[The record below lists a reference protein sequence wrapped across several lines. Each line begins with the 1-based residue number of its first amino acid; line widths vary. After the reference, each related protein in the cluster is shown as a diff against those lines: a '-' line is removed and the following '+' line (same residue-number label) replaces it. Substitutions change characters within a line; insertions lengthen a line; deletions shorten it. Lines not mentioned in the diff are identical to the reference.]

1 MPDLPEEDRPDL
13 AAYFERIGYGGATE
27 PTLDVLHALQR
38 LHTATIPFEAVDV
51 FMERPVDIASAA
63 VEAKLIGQGRGGYCY
78 EQNGLFSRVLLAL
91 GFNVTRLVG
100 RVSWMA
106 PPDAPPRPRTHMAL
120 KIRLRGNDW
129 LADVGFGGSTLT
141 APVLWMP
148 DTPQTTPHA
157 TYRLRRDGGD
167 TVLDQQLEADDGSEA
182 EWKSVYSLS
191 PEPQHPVDYE
201 PANWFSSTH
210 PTSYFRHNLI
220 CALSPADRRIN
231 LLNNR
236 LTVRPVGGA
245 PERRILNAEGL
256 ERCLAEDFGLPVDP
270 DWRPH
275 LQRAVDIG
283 NQAG

>member
-1 MPDLPEEDRPDL
+1 MPDEAGEEVDL
-13 AAYFERIGYGGATE
+13 SAYFTRIGYSGATE

-38 LHTATIPFEAVDV
+38 LHTATIPFDGVDV
-51 FMERPVDIASAA
+51 FMGRTVDLAPAA
-63 VEAKLIGQGRGGYCY
+63 VDAKLIAQGRGGYCY

-91 GFNVTRLVG
+91 GFNVTRLIG
-100 RVSWMA
+100 RVSWLA

-141 APVLWMP
+141 APVLWML

-167 TVLDQQLEADDGSEA
+167 TVLDQQVEA
-182 EWKSVYSLS
+182 EDGGEPQWASVYSLS
-191 PEPQHPVDYE
+191 PEPQTPVDYE

-210 PTSYFRHNLI
+210 PNSIFRHNLI
-220 CALSPADRRIN
+220 CARSPEGLRLN

-236 LTVRPVGGA
+236 LTIRPVGGA
-245 PERRILNAEGL
+245 PERRMLDAGGL
-256 ERCLAEDFGLPVDP
+256 ERSLIEDFGLPVEP

-275 LQRAVDIG
+275 LQRAVDLG
-283 NQAG
+283 ESLL

>member
-1 MPDLPEEDRPDL
+1 MPDEAGEEVDL
-13 AAYFERIGYGGATE
+13 SAYFDRIGYGGATE
-27 PTLDVLHALQR
+27 PTLDVLNGLQR
-38 LHTATIPFEAVDV
+38 LHTATIPFEALDV
-51 FMERPVDIASAA
+51 FMGRPVDLTPA
-63 VEAKLIGQGRGGYCY
+63 VVDAKLIGQRRGGYCY

-91 GFNVTRLVG
+91 GFNVTRLIG
-100 RVSWMA
+100 RVSWTL
-106 PPDAPPRPRTHMAL
+106 PPDAPLRPRTHMAL

-141 APVLWMP
+141 APMLWML

-157 TYRLRRDGGD
+157 TYRLRREGGD
-167 TVLDQQLEADDGSEA
+167 TVLDQQIDTAEGS

-191 PEPQHPVDYE
+191 PEPQIPADYE

-210 PTSYFRHNLI
+210 PNSNFRGSLI

-236 LTVRPVGGA
+236 LTIRPVGGV
-245 PERRILNAEGL
+245 PERRVLDAEGL
-256 ERCLAEDFGLPVDP
+256 ERSLIDDFGLPFEP

-275 LQRAVDIG
+275 LQRAVDLG
-283 NQAG
+283 ESLP